1 MFDAKALLEQI
12 AGNAQRPAASPA
24 AGPGGGLADLLSQIA
39 AGGQGAGSGSGTG
52 LDQVLGQFR
61 DQAGKLGF
69 GSGSDILDTLGKV
82 LGQATEGAKEGAGRV
97 GDATGARDA
106 LTKAAG
112 GRTPDELIA
121 QVKDLIAK
129 NEFGAG
135 AVLGGLGGLL
145 LGTRTGRGLA
155 TGAVK
160 LGALALIGGL
170 AYKAYQNYEAGRPLI
185 TGPQG
190 AATAAPL
197 GSGFE
202 PDAITNEGATLIIRA
217 MIAAAAADGRVDDT
231 EHGRIVSSLG
241 GAAANPEA
249 RAFLDHELRAP
260 ASAAALAAAVRSP
273 EEALQ
278 VYTAARIA
286 IDPDSAAEA
295 GFLSE
300 LAAALRIEPGLA
312 AQIDATARNT
322 AG

>member
-1 MFDAKALLEQI
+1 
-12 AGNAQRPAASPA
+12 
-24 AGPGGGLADLLSQIA
+24 
-39 AGGQGAGSGSGTG
+39 
-52 LDQVLGQFR
+52 
-61 DQAGKLGF
+61 
-69 GSGSDILDTLGKV
+69 V